1 MSEPTMDELKRE
13 LAEARADL
21 TTRRSACDEE
31 SERADRAERELAE
44 GLAER
49 DRLINAVQA
58 TPHTAYLEAV
68 QRACD
73 ERMSQ
78 QKHQIRKLE
87 HQLAVMQ
94 AALSR
99 IEHSAN
105 LQAHLL
111 RESLRTG
118 GWVGAEAIADVLAQ
132 IAERARSATGMPWTA
147 TKNAS

>member
-78 QKHQIRKLE
+78 QKHQIRELE
-87 HQLAVMQ
+87 HQVAMMRP
-94 AALSR
+94 ALIR
-99 IEHSAN
+99 IERGAE
-105 LQAHLL
+105 LQAHVM
-111 RESLRTG
+111 RDSLRTG
-118 GWVGAEAIADVLAQ
+118 GWAGAESVADAFAD
-132 IAERARSATGMPWTA
+132 IAERARTA
-147 TKNAS
+147 LQACHDDKKPAR